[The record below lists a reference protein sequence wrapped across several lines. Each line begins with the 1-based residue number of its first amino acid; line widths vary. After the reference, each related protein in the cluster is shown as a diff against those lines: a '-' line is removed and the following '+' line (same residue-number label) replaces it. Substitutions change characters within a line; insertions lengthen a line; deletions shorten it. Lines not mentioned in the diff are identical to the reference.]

1 MLKFLGDLLIKAGS
15 SIKPS
20 TAKMMLEKAGIKNM
34 TDAAKLT
41 KKELFKKLGVKP
53 KSLIGSAVK
62 TGTAVGAGAYGKGV
76 YDRLK
81 DGGMVKMKRGGSVKK
96 RAKSSSKKSRGT
108 GAAIK
113 GTKFKGVF

>member
-1 MLKFLGDLLIKAGS
+1 MLGWIAKALRGAAS
-15 SIKPS
+15 RIEPK
-20 TAKMMLEKAGIKNM
+20 TARMMLEKAGIKNIA
-34 TDAAKLT
+34 DAAKLT
-41 KKELFKKLGVKP
+41 KKELFKKMGVKP
-53 KSLIGSAVK
+53 KSITK
-62 TGTAVGAGAYGKGV
+62 TALKGGTAVGLGAYGANV
-76 YDRLK
+76 IDRLK